1 MARRISV
8 SDISIRHADK
18 YDGKLPFRAK
28 IELAKLLDKLGVSAI
43 EVGPVS
49 EGRSDYLLVKS
60 LATALG
66 GSALVVPVDL
76 FDAGITEKTWEALK
90 DARHPRLQVC
100 APVSTV
106 QMEYFCHKKP
116 AAVLENIA
124 ARVAACSALCKE
136 VEFAATDFTR
146 CENEFLVQSVKAAVD
161 NGATMVTIADAAG
174 DLLPDEFLKAVKAVR
189 DILPEGVKLG
199 VVCSNG
205 LFLADACAIAAVRAG
220 ADEIKVTADGSYAA
234 SLEYFP
240 QILHART
247 ELCEADSEIC
257 HTGLQRAVEQF
268 RSICEESRK
277 KGRVCSGALDTES
290 GEDRE
295 PAESVP
301 ETYRLES
308 FLINSGNIITSTCH
322 LRMKKGEEMLE
333 SVCVGNGPVDASFHA
348 VEKLLG
354 RSYELDDFKIR
365 SVTEG
370 REAMGE
376 TEVLLRYDGKIYS
389 GRGVSTDI
397 VGSSILAYINAAN
410 KIAFEEEQA

>member
-1 MARRISV
+1 MRRISV

-28 IELAKLLDKLGVSAI
+28 IELAKLLDRLGVSAI

-60 LATALG
+60 LATALS
-66 GSALVVPVDL
+66 GSTLVVPVEIC
-76 FDAGITEKTWEALK
+76 DADSPAKTWDALK
-90 DARHPRLQVC
+90 DAKHPRLQVC

-116 AAVLENIA
+116 AAVLESIA
-124 ARVAACSALCKE
+124 ERVSACAALCKE
-136 VEFAATDFTR
+136 VEFAAADFTR
-146 CENEFLVQSVKAAVD
+146 CEGDFLAQAVKTAVE
-161 NGATMVTIADAAG
+161 NGATIITIADAAG
-174 DLLPDEFLKAVKAVR
+174 DLLPDEFFKAVKAVR

-220 ADEIKVTADGSYAA
+220 ADEIKVASDGSYAA
-234 SLEYFP
+234 SLECFP
-240 QILHART
+240 QILHARADI
-247 ELCEADSEIC
+247 CGADSDIR
-257 HTGLQRAVEQF
+257 HTELQRAVEQF
-268 RSICEESRK
+268 RSISEESRK
-277 KGRVCSGALDTES
+277 KGRMCSGALEEASREES
-290 GEDRE
+290 ES
-295 PAESVP
+295 AEAIP

-322 LRMKKGEEMLE
+322 LRMKKGEELLE

-389 GRGVSTDI
+389 GKGVSTDI

-410 KIAFEEEQA
+410 KIAYEEEQA